1 MYSSTVSTSSGGRR
15 TSTRSLDGSEKI
27 VCATDGAADSADD
40 GADKERPKGMGEPL
54 ANYSAVIGAVRRL
67 VSPAPDGLGMSAR
80 GVTVSTVGL
89 VPRMQQLAGEEP
101 TEPKHFMTSYMIAA
115 FPTHV
120 FDTIGPVENELTTA
134 AREFI
139 TQLESIAGDARN
151 GNPVDAQAI
160 EGFRATAA
168 DFHAKFN
175 TWRVADR
182 ERLTVVLATQVVAL
196 ITAKIALPA
205 DAPEHA
211 QVDHGIALIK
221 NKLRA
226 IGSNPEVLRAALAV
240 AFPGFPGFANV

>member
-1 MYSSTVSTSSGGRR
+1 MNQQDATNL
-15 TSTRSLDGSEKI
+15 LDHGPTLAQCQAMTFQALMQFI
-27 VCATDGAADSADD
+27 RDAGCI
-40 GADKERPKGMGEPL
+40 ERLK
-54 ANYSAVIGAVRRL
+54 
-67 VSPAPDGLGMSAR
+67 
-80 GVTVSTVGL
+80 TC
-89 VPRMQQLAGEEP
+89 MQQLTGEEP

-139 TQLESIAGDARN
+139 AQLESIAGDARN

-182 ERLTVVLATQVVAL
+182 ERLTAVLATQVVAL

-211 QVDHGIALIK
+211 QVDRGIALIK